1 MGMPDGVYLGL
12 KNVSWECFMCRVP
25 NLSTS
30 LFDTTIFEG
39 SNSFSPLSDTTS
51 PESDISFN
59 FPNAI
64 SSPTRPVRQKLA
76 QTRKD
81 LPLRIAMLNCQSVKA
96 SGKPAQ
102 LKNLV
107 SSRQADVVI
116 GSESWLNSSIK
127 SSEVFPDGFNAY
139 RRDRPDGCGGGVF
152 LLVSQQ
158 YESPQPEEL
167 TVDSNVDCE
176 AVWVKVKV
184 QGSSDLYIG
193 SFYRPPDK
201 TNPEYLQELQ
211 SIMRRIP
218 TDKGAHLWLGGD
230 FNLPDIIW
238 EEESVVPYASYSSI
252 SNQLLSIAKDSFLEQ
267 IVAQPTRITE
277 TTSNILDLFFT
288 SNPTLINKVEVI
300 PGIGDHEA
308 VFIESS
314 LRPMRFVTPPRKIY
328 KYKNADYQS
337 MRRELRSTQADF
349 EEKARSEDV
358 EQLWSTFKE
367 KIQTLMESYIPS
379 KILRRNREHK
389 PWISRQVKTL
399 LRKSKKL
406 FQRQRRT
413 GKVRDIRH
421 YKETKARLQKAE
433 RQSYWQ
439 FVDNIIEVGD
449 TDQDQQ
455 LKQKR
460 FWSYIKSI
468 RKDTGGVAPLKENGR
483 LNADPKDKAN
493 ILNRQYES
501 TWTQEDTH
509 DIPSPDG
516 EPYPPMK
523 DVHVSTEGVT
533 KLLQKLNP
541 AKATGPDLL
550 PARVLKELA
559 SEISPY
565 LTAIFQRS
573 FDTGYVPNDWRK
585 ANVTAIFKKG
595 EKSRPATID
604 LSPSLVFVAKFRNT

>member
-1 MGMPDGVYLGL
+1 
-12 KNVSWECFMCRVP
+12 
-25 NLSTS
+25 
-30 LFDTTIFEG
+30 
-39 SNSFSPLSDTTS
+39 
-51 PESDISFN
+51 
-59 FPNAI
+59 
-64 SSPTRPVRQKLA
+64 
-76 QTRKD
+76 
-81 LPLRIAMLNCQSVKA
+81 MLNCQSVKA

-107 SSRQADVVI
+107 SSFQADVVI

-139 RRDRPDGCGGGVF
+139 RRDRPDGRGGGVF

-158 YESPQPEEL
+158 YESHQPEEL

-184 QGSSDLYIG
+184 LGSSDLYIG

-267 IVAQPTRITE
+267 IVAEPTRITE

-314 LRPMRFVTPPRKIY
+314 LRPMRVVTPPRKIY

-349 EEKARSEDV
+349 EEKAKTEDV

-367 KIQTLMESYIPS
+367 KIHTLMESYIPS

-406 FQRQRRT
+406 FQKQRRT
-413 GKVRDIRH
+413 G
-421 YKETKARLQKAE
+421 
-433 RQSYWQ
+433 
-439 FVDNIIEVGD
+439 
-449 TDQDQQ
+449 
-455 LKQKR
+455 
-460 FWSYIKSI
+460 
-468 RKDTGGVAPLKENGR
+468 
-483 LNADPKDKAN
+483 
-493 ILNRQYES
+493 
-501 TWTQEDTH
+501 
-509 DIPSPDG
+509 
-516 EPYPPMK
+516 
-523 DVHVSTEGVT
+523 
-533 KLLQKLNP
+533 
-541 AKATGPDLL
+541 
-550 PARVLKELA
+550 
-559 SEISPY
+559 
-565 LTAIFQRS
+565 
-573 FDTGYVPNDWRK
+573 
-585 ANVTAIFKKG
+585 
-595 EKSRPATID
+595 
-604 LSPSLVFVAKFRNT
+604 